1 MIVAVEER
9 RRKFAELID
18 QGLPVQTAG
27 ARVGIS
33 PAVAHRWA
41 AMYRGGGLERLAPVG
56 TTRVQ
61 YPFLVKYLAVRA
73 RLEGAGESAV
83 LEAFA
88 LRSAGSLLRWRRA
101 FEKDGPAGLGGT
113 EAEAAAAALLPLPL
127 IRERIGRRA
136 HSEETRRIFVEAV
149 QTGRGYESASRIA
162 GIPFSTGW
170 AWYQKHRAGQSL
182 MWAGV
187 ESPRSYSPEIKLA
200 AAKAVV
206 DDGDTR
212 ADVLQRF
219 DIRAHANLTS
229 WARQY
234 RRFGIE
240 AFTARPKPRA
250 AAGAKRPS
258 RRLIGENAALSEV
271 IAQLDATLPT
281 SLKVQIVSSLAGRY
295 PVRPLLRALR
305 LPASTYYYRR
315 SRPPKKDRYAAVRP
329 LLRREFETAYNAYGY
344 RRLRTQLRRQHG
356 LAISGK
362 TLRRLMKEESCRCLV
377 RRKKRRPPT
386 PVVNPAH
393 VFAPNLL
400 KRNFE
405 ADEPGQKW
413 VTDVTQFD
421 AAGETLFLS
430 PLIDLFNG
438 EVLSY
443 RVDTNQQMP
452 LVLGMLRDAL
462 PKARSR
468 LTTLHSDRGWQY
480 QHAGFRRELRLHG
493 ITQSM
498 SRSGNCYDNA
508 CAENFFSHFKQEFL
522 RGRTWSST
530 EAFLESLDGYI
541 RWFNHDRFNDR
552 AGSLS
557 PISYRQLT
565 GVSVSSGPAGTP

>member
-1 MIVAVEER
+1 MIVATEDR

-18 QGLPVQTAG
+18 EGVPVQTAG
-27 ARVGIS
+27 DRVGIS

-41 AMYRGGGLERLAPVG
+41 AMYRSGGLERLAPVG
-56 TTRVQ
+56 TTRVR
-61 YPFLVKYLAVRA
+61 YPFLVKYMAVRA
-73 RLEGAGESAV
+73 CLEGAGESAV
-83 LEAFA
+83 LEAFV
-88 LRSAGSLLRWRRA
+88 LRSAGTLLRWRQA
-101 FEKDGPAGLGGT
+101 FEKHGPAGLGGT
-113 EAEAAAAALLPLPL
+113 DAEAAAAALLPLPL
-127 IRERIGRRA
+127 IRDRKVRRA

-149 QTGRGYESASRIA
+149 QSGRGYESASRIA

-170 AWYQKHRAGQSL
+170 AWYQKHRAGHSL

-187 ESPRSYSPEIKLA
+187 ESPRSYSPEVKLA
-200 AAKAVV
+200 VAKAVV

-219 DIRAHANLTS
+219 DIRAHATLTS

-234 RRFGIE
+234 RLSGAN
-240 AFTARPKPRA
+240 AFTVRPAPHA
-250 AAGAKRPS
+250 PAKANRPV
-258 RRLIGENAALSEV
+258 RRLIGENAVLSEV

-281 SLKVQIVSSLAGRY
+281 GLKVQIVSSLAGRY
-295 PVRPLLRALR
+295 PIRPLLRALR

-315 SRPPKKDRYAAVRP
+315 SRPPKRDRYETVRP
-329 LLRREFETAYNAYGY
+329 VLRREFETAYNAYGY
-344 RRLRTQLRRQHG
+344 RRLRMQLRRQHG

-362 TLRRLMKEESCRCLV
+362 TMRRLMREEGCRCLV

-386 PVVNPAH
+386 PIVNPVN

-400 KRNFE
+400 KRNFT
-405 ADEPGQKW
+405 ADEPGQKG

-421 AAGETLFLS
+421 AAGETFFLS

-452 LVLGMLRDAL
+452 MVLGMLRDAL
-462 PKARSR
+462 PKARGAV
-468 LTTLHSDRGWQY
+468 TTLHSDRGWQY

-522 RGRTWSST
+522 RGRRWSST
-530 EAFLESLDGYI
+530 QAFLESLDGYI
-541 RWFNHDRFNDR
+541 RWFNHHRFHDR
-552 AGSLS
+552 AGTFS
-557 PISYRQLT
+557 PVAHREFISVRIIS
-565 GVSVSSGPAGTP
+565 GSVGTP